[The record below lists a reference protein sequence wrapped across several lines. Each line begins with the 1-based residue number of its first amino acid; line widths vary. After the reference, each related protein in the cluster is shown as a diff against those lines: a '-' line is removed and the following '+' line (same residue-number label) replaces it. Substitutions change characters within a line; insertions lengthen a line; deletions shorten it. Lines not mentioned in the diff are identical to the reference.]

1 MSRYCS
7 GRDLSPV
14 LNAAQSWKEK
24 CLLGRGSV
32 FGDESL
38 WNAENSKELYR
49 LWKTYYED
57 GEDRRTQPKDFA
69 ETLLSYCDAKDK
81 KELLAK
87 LVAEAYWVIYLCP
100 YKRISVETKKDRIR
114 SAWKLSGE
122 ELEES
127 HFYLSDQMLLGV
139 GSAGQRFNH
148 SFWSEFG
155 YFADVLAHLLSMES
169 DERKSLV
176 NDGWKFSEWL
186 EGFSGDT
193 DSGWGKPQF
202 RHMLLFLL
210 FPDEFER
217 VFSDRQRKAIAIAFN
232 SNSQDIETMS
242 PHDLDV
248 LLLETRQKKEMEM
261 GRPID
266 WYEESLRSKW
276 DQKTKISEEGQGREG
291 DSNLLGGRLEIIDS
305 DMAKNII
312 FYGPP
317 GTGKTYTLNQLKT
330 DYITKKTEASERDRL
345 AAILRPLTWW
355 QVAALVLAQANR
367 AVEVIEIAKHE
378 WVEIKGELTPS
389 NENVKPTLWSVL
401 LGRSSEVEKPTH
413 PIIFDRSKNNSG
425 RWEWQLSADWKNDV
439 PEVEELQK
447 QLIETLG
454 ASTVGDISR
463 YEYVTFHQSYGY
475 EDFVEGIRP
484 VQGEGGQEVSY
495 RIEPGVF
502 KQICFYAKQDP
513 NRRYAIFIDEINRGK
528 ISKIFGELITLLEPD
543 KRARYS
549 KDGVLESGME
559 LTLPYS
565 KESFGVPEN
574 LDVYAT
580 MNTADRSIVLMD
592 TALRRRFK
600 FKELM
605 PAPKVIKGENGDGTI
620 DGGEDGRIDLR
631 KLLEAINKRI
641 QFLRDRDHVLGHS
654 YFMEVK
660 FFEDLRRVFSDE
672 ILPLLQEYF
681 YEDWRKIQIV
691 FRDIGDNG
699 QPSEHQIVCGKE
711 VKGLDVIGFDHDDYE
726 DQVVYSVNEISSAA
740 IRKIYE

>member
-7 GRDLSPV
+7 DRDIAPILD
-14 LNAAQSWKEK
+14 AAQSWKKK
-24 CLLGRGSV
+24 CLLGGDSV

-38 WNAENSKELYR
+38 WNAKNSKELYR
-49 LWKTYYED
+49 LWKTYYESD
-57 GEDRRTQPKDFA
+57 APRVQPKDFA
-69 ETLLSYCDAKDK
+69 ETLLSFCDAEDE
-81 KELLAK
+81 KELQAK
-87 LVAEAYWVIYLCP
+87 LIAEVYWVLYLCP
-100 YKRISVETKKDRIR
+100 YKRISVETKKSRIQN
-114 SAWKLSGE
+114 AWKLSGG

-127 HFYLSDQMLLGV
+127 HFYLSEEVLRGA
-139 GSAGQRFNH
+139 GSAGQRFNR
-148 SFWSEFG
+148 SFWYEFG
-155 YFADVLAHLLSMES
+155 YFADVLAHLLPMEN

-186 EGFSGDT
+186 EDFSD
-193 DSGWGKPQF
+193 DDWGNVQF
-202 RHMLLFLL
+202 RHMFLFLL

-217 VFSDRQRKAIAIAFN
+217 VFSASDRKAIATAFN
-232 SNSQDIETMS
+232 PNLQDVEEMSQC
-242 PHDLDV
+242 DLDK
-248 LLLETRQKKEMEM
+248 LLLETRQKQEREK
-261 GRPID
+261 GQPID
-266 WYEESLRSKW
+266 WYDEEMEPKW
-276 DQKTKISEEGQGREG
+276 KKGVKVSE
-291 DSNLLGGRLEIIDS
+291 GGRDYEDDSDFPGNHLEIIDS

-317 GTGKTYTLNQLKT
+317 GTGKTYSLNQLKT
-330 DYITKKTEASERDRL
+330 GYVTKKAEASESDRL
-345 AAILRPLTWW
+345 AAILGPLTWW
-355 QVAALVLAQANR
+355 QVAALVLAEVNK

-378 WVEIKGELTPS
+378 WVEIKGKLTPS

-401 LGRSSEVEKPTH
+401 HGRSLEAEKPTH
-413 PIIFDRSKNNSG
+413 PIIFVRSKNKSG

-439 PEVEELQK
+439 PEVEELLE
-447 QLIETLG
+447 QLRKTLN
-454 ASTVGDISR
+454 ASAARDIFR

-484 VQGEGGQEVSY
+484 VQGEGGQEVNY

-502 KQICFYAKQDP
+502 KQICFRAKQDP
-513 NRRYAIFIDEINRGK
+513 DRRYAIFIDEINRGK

-600 FKELM
+600 FEELM
-605 PAPKVIKGENGDGTI
+605 PDVKLIKGDSGGGTI
-620 DGGEDGRIDLR
+620 DDDQGGYIDLR

-641 QFLRDRDHVLGHS
+641 QFLRDRDHVIGHS
-654 YFMEVK
+654 YFMGVK
-660 FFEDLRRVFSDE
+660 SFEDLQRAFSLE
-672 ILPLLQEYF
+672 ILPLLKEYF

-691 FRDIGDNG
+691 LRDIGGDG
-699 QPSEHQIVCGKE
+699 QPNEHQIVHGE
-711 VKGLDVIGFDHDDYE
+711 RIRELDAIGFDHDDYE
-726 DQVVYSVNEISSAA
+726 DQVVYSENEISPAS

>member
-14 LNAAQSWKEK
+14 LDAAQSWKEK
-24 CLLGRGSV
+24 CLLGGGSV
-32 FGDESL
+32 FGNESL

-49 LWKTYYED
+49 LWEMYYEA
-57 GEDRRTQPKDFA
+57 GEGRRAQPKDFA
-69 ETLLSYCDAKDK
+69 EALLSPCDAKDK

-127 HFYLSDQMLLGV
+127 HFYLSDQMLQGV

-169 DERKSLV
+169 AERKSLV
-176 NDGWKFSEWL
+176 SNGWKFSEWL

-193 DSGWGKPQF
+193 DNGWGKPQF

-217 VFSDRQRKAIAIAFN
+217 VFSDRQRKNIAIAFN

-248 LLLETRQKKEMEM
+248 LLLETRQKKEREK
-261 GRPID
+261 GQPID
-266 WYEESLRSKW
+266 WYEESLVSEW
-276 DQKTKISEEGQGREG
+276 DQKTKVSEEDQGRED
-291 DSNLLGGRLEIIDS
+291 DSDSLGSRLEIIDP

-317 GTGKTYTLNQLKT
+317 GTGKTYSLNQLKT
-330 DYITKKTEASERDRL
+330 DYVTKKAEASESDRVE
-345 AAILRPLTWW
+345 AILRPLTWW
-355 QVAALVLAQANR
+355 QVAALVLAQVDK

-378 WVEIKGELTPS
+378 WVEIKGKLTPS

-401 LGRSSEVEKPTH
+401 TGRSLEAEKPTH
-413 PIIFDRSKNNSG
+413 PIIFARSKNNSG

-439 PEVEELQK
+439 PEVEELLK
-447 QLIETLG
+447 QLRATLS
-454 ASTVGDISR
+454 ASAMGDISR

-484 VQGEGGQEVSY
+484 VQGEDGQEVNY

-502 KQICFYAKQDP
+502 KQICFRAKQDP
-513 NRRYAIFIDEINRGK
+513 DRRYAIFIDEINRGK

-565 KESFGVPEN
+565 KEPFGIPEN

-605 PAPKVIKGENGDGTI
+605 PNVKLIKGGSGDGTI
-620 DGGEDGRIDLR
+620 DDDQGDYIDLR

-641 QFLRDRDHVLGHS
+641 QFLRDRDRVIGHS

-660 FFEDLRRVFSDE
+660 SFEDLRRVFSLE
-672 ILPLLQEYF
+672 ILPLLKEYF

-691 FRDIGDNG
+691 LRDIGGDG
-699 QPSEHQIVCGKE
+699 QPNEHQIVRE
-711 VKGLDVIGFDHDDYE
+711 ERIRELDAIGFDHDDYE
-726 DQVVYSVNEISSAA
+726 DQVVYSVNEITSAS